1 MRNRIILAVATG
13 LILAWGSGPAAAQE
27 AGDKPTPVDFSGL
40 YEVKGVTLVPSTGDR
55 REIKGTITLSQEGDT
70 YTSTFSLTTLFPF
83 VESPMEADVIGTG
96 EGRIEGDKLIGTA
109 KTQIVMSTVPGV
121 DPGFAFVPRT
131 VGPRLVSANVGHFHE
146 DGSIEIQIE
155 NAPAPGETYVPTRT
169 TLRGARVARSPTV
182 DSPPGG
188 EPSPEPAENP

>member
-27 AGDKPTPVDFSGL
+27 AGDKPSPAAAQEAGDKPTPVDHSGL

-96 EGRIEGDKLIGTA
+96 EG
-109 KTQIVMSTVPGV
+109 IVMSTVPGV